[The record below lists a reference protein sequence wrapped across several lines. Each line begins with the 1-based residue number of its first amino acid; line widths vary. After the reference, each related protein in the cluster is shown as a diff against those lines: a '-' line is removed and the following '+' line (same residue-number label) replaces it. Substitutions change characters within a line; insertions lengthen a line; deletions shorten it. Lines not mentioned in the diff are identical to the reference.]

1 MYVLRKVVYLDKPT
15 QNYLPLIAV
24 DDVPDAMKENIRTIS
39 FPVNSPFEQSSCSCI
54 HIMVDNSSCRG
65 GSRIYPSS
73 TAQDYLQ
80 LSDLAH
86 AIKVWIQKGFTLDK
100 TIYKVLHEQ
109 DNDILAVFH

>member
-1 MYVLRKVVYLDKPT
+1 MYLDKPT

-24 DDVPDAMKENIRTIS
+24 DDVPDVMKEYIRTIS
-39 FPVNSPFEQSSCSCI
+39 FPVNSPFEQSSCSCV
-54 HIMVDNSSCRG
+54 HIMVDNSLCRG
-65 GSRIYPSS
+65 SRIGSRIYPSS
-73 TAQDYLQ
+73 IAQEYLQ
-80 LSDLAH
+80 LSDLSH